1 MLENKA
7 ANSDGITSS
16 SVLVSVGA
24 GGGGGGGGALLEVVG
39 LLLATAE
46 VFEAGFLLI
55 TIVEKDGGA
64 CGREL

>member
-24 GGGGGGGGALLEVVG
+24 GGGGGGGGALLGVVG
-39 LLLATAE
+39 LLLEAVE
-46 VFEAGFLLI
+46 VFEAGFLVI
-55 TIVEKDGGA
+55 TIVGKDGGA